1 MPKITKNAKKPGKYT
16 SDSLESPKKENIM
29 DIIKNISAWIRG
41 LTEIGLS
48 VLMLGVVFQII
59 FGANVVFL
67 PIDILGNVISF
78 VKALGSEG
86 LVGLIAL
93 WILWGIYDKK

>member
-1 MPKITKNAKKPGKYT
+1 
-16 SDSLESPKKENIM
+16 M
-29 DIIKNISAWIRG
+29 DIIKNISSWIRG

-48 VLMLGVVFQII
+48 ILMLGVVFQII

-93 WILWGIYDKK
+93 WILWGIYNKK

>member
-1 MPKITKNAKKPGKYT
+1 
-16 SDSLESPKKENIM
+16 M
-29 DIIKNISAWIRG
+29 DIIKNISGWIRG

-48 VLMLGVVFQII
+48 VIALGVVFQII
-59 FGANVVFL
+59 FGTNVVFL

-78 VKALGSEG
+78 VKALGGEG

>member
-1 MPKITKNAKKPGKYT
+1 
-16 SDSLESPKKENIM
+16 M
-29 DIIKNISAWIRG
+29 DIIKNIAGWVRG

-48 VLMLGVVFQII
+48 LVMLGVVLQII

-67 PIDILGNVISF
+67 PFDILGNVVSF
-78 VKALGSEG
+78 VKALGAEG

>member
-1 MPKITKNAKKPGKYT
+1 
-16 SDSLESPKKENIM
+16 M
-29 DIIKNISAWIRG
+29 DIVKNVAVWIKG

-48 VLMLGVVFQII
+48 LVMLGVVVQII
-59 FGANVVFL
+59 FGTNVVFL
-67 PIDILGNVISF
+67 PIDVLGNVVSF

-86 LVGLIAL
+86 LVGIIAL

>member
-1 MPKITKNAKKPGKYT
+1 
-16 SDSLESPKKENIM
+16 M
-29 DIIKNISAWIRG
+29 DIVKNVAVWIKG

-48 VLMLGVVFQII
+48 LVMLGVVVQII
-59 FGANVVFL
+59 FGTQVVFL
-67 PIDILGNVISF
+67 PIDVLGNVVNF

-86 LVGLIAL
+86 LVGIIAL

>member
-1 MPKITKNAKKPGKYT
+1 
-16 SDSLESPKKENIM
+16 M
-29 DIIKNISAWIRG
+29 DIVKNVAVWIKG

-48 VLMLGVVFQII
+48 LVMLGVVVQII
-59 FGANVVFL
+59 FGTQVVFL
-67 PIDILGNVISF
+67 PIDVLGNVVSF

-86 LVGLIAL
+86 LVGIIAL

>member
-1 MPKITKNAKKPGKYT
+1 
-16 SDSLESPKKENIM
+16 M
-29 DIIKNISAWIRG
+29 DIIKNIAGWVRG
-41 LTEIGLS
+41 LTEVGLS
-48 VLMLGVVFQII
+48 LVMLGVVVQII

-67 PIDILGNVISF
+67 PFDILGNVVSF
-78 VKALGSEG
+78 VKALGAEG

>member
-1 MPKITKNAKKPGKYT
+1 
-16 SDSLESPKKENIM
+16 M
-29 DIIKNISAWIRG
+29 DIIKNVSGWIRG
-41 LTEIGLS
+41 LTEVGLS
-48 VLMLGVVFQII
+48 VIALGIVFQLI

-67 PIDILGNVISF
+67 LIDILGNVISF
-78 VKALGSEG
+78 VKALGGEG

>member
-1 MPKITKNAKKPGKYT
+1 
-16 SDSLESPKKENIM
+16 M
-29 DIIKNISAWIRG
+29 DIIKNIAIWVRG

-48 VLMLGVVFQII
+48 LVMLGVVFQII

-67 PIDILGNVISF
+67 PFDILGNVVSF
-78 VKALGSEG
+78 VKALGGEG

-93 WILWGIYDKK
+93 WILWGIYDRK

>member
-1 MPKITKNAKKPGKYT
+1 
-16 SDSLESPKKENIM
+16 M
-29 DIIKNISAWIRG
+29 DIVKNIAVWIKG

-48 VLMLGVVFQII
+48 LVMLGVVVQII
-59 FGANVVFL
+59 FGTQVVFL
-67 PIDILGNVISF
+67 PIDVLGNVVSF

-86 LVGLIAL
+86 LVGIIAL

>member
-1 MPKITKNAKKPGKYT
+1 
-16 SDSLESPKKENIM
+16 M
-29 DIIKNISAWIRG
+29 DIIKNISSWIRG

-67 PIDILGNVISF
+67 PIDILGNVISC
-78 VKALGSEG
+78 LLYTSPSPRDRG
-86 LVGLIAL
+86 
-93 WILWGIYDKK
+93 

>member
-1 MPKITKNAKKPGKYT
+1 
-16 SDSLESPKKENIM
+16 M
-29 DIIKNISAWIRG
+29 DIIKNIAGWVRG
-41 LTEIGLS
+41 LTDVGLS
-48 VLMLGVVFQII
+48 LVMLGVVLQII

-67 PIDILGNVISF
+67 PFDILGNVVSF
-78 VKALGSEG
+78 VKALGAEG